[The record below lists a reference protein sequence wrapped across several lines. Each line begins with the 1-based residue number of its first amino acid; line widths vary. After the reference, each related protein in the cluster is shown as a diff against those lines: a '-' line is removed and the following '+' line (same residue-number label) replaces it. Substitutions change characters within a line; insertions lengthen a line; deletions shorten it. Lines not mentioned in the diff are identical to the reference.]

1 MGAHIPRRIYVRRPS
16 LAVARWQLQGQGR
29 FRFESG
35 LHIVKVKQSIC
46 FSRTSIVFYNS
57 YSISLSLTVR
67 FLKVCLFSLPSVFLC
82 LSLSFHVSHST
93 SRFIPFSSFLPLPFP
108 FLLHSLPLLFFN
120 SFCKTLLLEI

>member
-67 FLKVCLFSLPSVFLC
+67 FLKVCLFFLPSVFLC
-82 LSLSFHVSHST
+82 LSLSFPVSPTLFPCIYYYS
-93 SRFIPFSSFLPLPFP
+93 ICNSSL
-108 FLLHSLPLLFFN
+108 
-120 SFCKTLLLEI
+120 KGTLLRDGTDFRNTVFVNNF